1 MKAIDLLKNVD
12 FELLK
17 GDLECEIT
25 GICHDNRKLM
35 PGDAFVCIK
44 GVHFDTH
51 SIAAD
56 IAKSGS
62 PLLVIDHDIELDS
75 VDAAV
80 VKVENTRSAS
90 AYMAQNFYGHPEE
103 KLTIVAITGSKGK
116 TTATHMLA
124 AILREAGINTGTIGT
139 NGAIFPMETS
149 ALSVPGAERF
159 TYREAP
165 ETPGYFY
172 FETHNT
178 TPEPMELYMYMAMMV
193 KAGCTHLVM
202 EVSSQAAKQNRTDGL
217 SYEYGIWTNLAT
229 GDHIGSTEHP
239 TFDDYMECKA
249 HVLNHSKVV
258 LINTDDEYFDDFLP
272 YIEKPAADGSDGRS
286 IYTYGTKDDCDYIG
300 YDLTKHYDEA
310 SRQPFIDFGIKG
322 KMDIQVSINM
332 PGDFNMYNAIPCI
345 AVADMMGV
353 PHDKIKSALYNLKIR
368 ARYEMVFDNGKI
380 RVCVDY
386 AHNGYSTMHHLEGL
400 REYNP
405 KRLICVYSADGS
417 RDTARRPEQGSICA
431 KLADVSVITEG
442 HSRFE
447 PFDDI
452 ARDILVGVKEAE
464 EELGHEVEY
473 VVIPKRADAIKHAM
487 SIARDGDIVTIVGV
501 GLHKSYLDIMGVEV
515 PHNDAEC
522 VHQFAREFGWE

>member
-1 MKAIDLLKNVD
+1 MKALELLKNVD

-17 GDLECEIT
+17 GDLDVEIR
-25 GICHDNRKLM
+25 GICHDNRKIKPL
-35 PGDAFVCIK
+35 DAFVCIK

-51 SIAAD
+51 TIIEE
-56 IAKSGS
+56 IAKAGS
-62 PLLVIDHDIELDS
+62 PLIVIDHDIDLDA
-75 VDAAV
+75 VDATV
-80 VKVENTRSAS
+80 VKVENSRSAS
-90 AYMAQNFYGHPEE
+90 AYMAQAFYCFPAD
-103 KLTIVAITGSKGK
+103 KLTIIAITGSKGK

-124 AILREAGINTGTIGT
+124 AILREAGFSTGTIGT
-139 NGAIFPMETS
+139 NGAIFPMEMS
-149 ALSVPGAERF
+149 ALEVPGAERF

-239 TFDDYMECKA
+239 TFEDYMECKA
-249 HVLNHSKVV
+249 HVLNHS
-258 LINTDDEYFDDFLP
+258 NTILLNYDDEYYNDFLP
-272 YIEKPAADGSDGRS
+272 YIEMPSDNGRNLL
-286 IYTYGTKDDCDYIG
+286 TYGKNDACDYIG
-300 YDLTKHYDEA
+300 YDLKKHYDED
-310 SRQPFIDFGIKG
+310 SRTPFIDFSIKG
-322 KMDIQVSINM
+322 KMSIDVSINM

-345 AVADMMGV
+345 AVAGMLGV
-353 PHDKIKSALYNLKIR
+353 PNDTIQSALKNLKIR
-368 ARYEMVFDNGKI
+368 ARYEMVFDNGSI

-405 KRLICVYSADGS
+405 NKLICVYSADGS
-417 RDTARRPEQGSICA
+417 RDTARRPEQGYISA
-431 KLADVSVITEG
+431 KLADISIITEG
-442 HSRFE
+442 HSRYE

-452 ARDILVGVKEAE
+452 AKDILVGVHDAEA
-464 EELGHEVEY
+464 ELGHEVVYE
-473 VVIPKRADAIKHAM
+473 VVPQRKDAIKRAM
-487 SIARDGDIVTIVGV
+487 SLATDGDIVTIVGV

-522 VHQFAREFGWE
+522 VLEAAKELGW